1 MDLLGTMSMI
11 FDISFLLGDDA
22 SESEKYS
29 GSRGE
34 GSLFVARAARAAK
47 LGARAGRLSRVMKLL
62 RFLPFVNNG
71 EQDDEVKM
79 AKVISNQLTNVL
91 STRVAFLTICI
102 VVVLPLFGM
111 FTYPEV
117 DDSMM
122 TWTQLLASNI
132 EDLKNTYDAVPRNA
146 TAVMEHQDI
155 FNLELKRLAKF
166 YSA

>member
-1 MDLLGTMSMI
+1 MQ
-11 FDISFLLGDDA
+11 
-22 SESEKYS
+22 EEKVS
-29 GSRGE
+29 GGSGE
-34 GSLFVARAARAAK
+34 ENFIVVRAARATK

-62 RFLPFVNNG
+62 RFLPFVNG
-71 EQDDEVKM
+71 GQQDDEVKM
-79 AKVISNQLTNVL
+79 ARVISNQLTNVL

-132 EDLKNTYDAVPRNA
+132 EDLKNAHDAVPRNA
-146 TAVMEHQDI
+146 TAVIEHQDI